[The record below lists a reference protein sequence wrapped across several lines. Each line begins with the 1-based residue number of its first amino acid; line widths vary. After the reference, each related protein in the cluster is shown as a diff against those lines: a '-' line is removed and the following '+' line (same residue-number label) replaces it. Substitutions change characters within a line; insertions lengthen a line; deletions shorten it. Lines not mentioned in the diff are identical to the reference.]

1 MQTFYLL
8 NKKSISI
15 SINAFQHPFFIQVYW
30 TIFQPLYFLPLQDF
44 FWHFAIIVHI
54 NIVNSQKVYKE
65 IVSPRTYHVF
75 APTGFHV
82 V

>member
-1 MQTFYLL
+1 MQTFYWL
-8 NKKSISI
+8 NKSP
-15 SINAFQHPFFIQVYW
+15 FQSQLMRFNTLSLFKYIEPFFNPYI
-30 TIFQPLYFLPLQDF
+30 LPLQEN

-54 NIVNSQKVYKE
+54 NIVNSQKVYTE